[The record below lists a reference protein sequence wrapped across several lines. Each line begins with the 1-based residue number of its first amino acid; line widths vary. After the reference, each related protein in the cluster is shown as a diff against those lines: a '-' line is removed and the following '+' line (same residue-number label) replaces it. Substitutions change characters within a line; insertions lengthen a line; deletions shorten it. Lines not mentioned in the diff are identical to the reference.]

1 MVLLDGGHHTELASQ
16 VVEALLVSGLGKA
29 VVHIGP
35 LVVLTLSG
43 VKELLHLDEN
53 QVVLHTPL
61 GLLQVYGQE
70 LKLKNLSPDGGQVQ
84 LTGQID
90 ALAYEEPG
98 RLSSKRRR
106 K

>member
-1 MVLLDGGHHTELASQ
+1 MEEEL
-16 VVEALLVSGLGKA
+16 VFPHKLTLNERKN
-29 VVHIGP
+29 
-35 LVVLTLSG
+35 LTLSG
-43 VKELLHLDEN
+43 VKELVHLDEN